1 MPRIEADHGRTRV
14 TSADTSVF
22 APPAPQ
28 PSSADRLEVAIIGAG
43 QAGLSLSAV
52 LQEAGI
58 QHRVLEAETVGA
70 SWRRR
75 WDSFQTNTANAT
87 MALHGHAYTGDDPE
101 GFMAAP
107 EVIQRLR
114 DYASERS
121 LPIHEGCAVLRVTPK
136 AGGYAIESSGGPIQ
150 AAAVVVATGEYG
162 RPRMPRVPFAPGP
175 ALAVLHSSNYRNCR
189 QLPDGAVLVIGG
201 GQSGAQIAQD
211 LRASGRTVYWSL
223 AERHSH
229 TRRLRGKDSMT
240 WWDMAGRIH
249 QHVSE
254 SAGVLAGEP
263 DALRKARTAEFPLIS
278 GKGRAGL
285 GSSISLLSMHREGI
299 TLLGRLQGF
308 DADIAR
314 FADVRPQLRTAVEAT
329 RAEYAYLDSLAS
341 GYYATRPEPR
351 TDDARYIPEEVYL
364 HWEPDASPRELD
376 LNAAGIRSVVLATGF
391 VAEWPWLHV
400 DGVLDEHG
408 YPLGE
413 FGVSPQPGL
422 FFIGM
427 HNLQRMSSSFLCNG
441 GRDAR
446 DLLPAIL
453 RHLGRAGS
461 TGSGAGQGSCRARPG
476 ATGNA

>member
-1 MPRIEADHGRTRV
+1 MPPIKALHGPIPLI
-14 TSADTSVF
+14 
-22 APPAPQ
+22 PPVSPSPLPSR
-28 PSSADRLEVAIIGAG
+28 PSSSVPPGLPLAIIGAG
-43 QAGLSLSAV
+43 QAGLSLSAL
-52 LQEAGI
+52 LQEAGVE
-58 QHRVLEAETVGA
+58 HRVLEAETVGA
-70 SWRRR
+70 SWQRR

-87 MALHGHAYTGDDPE
+87 MALHGHAYAGDDPE
-101 GFMAAP
+101 GFMGAP
-107 EVIQRLR
+107 EVIRRLR
-114 DYASERS
+114 DYADERV
-121 LPIHEGCAVLRVTPK
+121 LPISEGCAVHRVAPEC
-136 AGGYAIESSGGPIQ
+136 GGYAIDSSEGRIH
-150 AAAVVVATGEYG
+150 ARAVVVATGEY
-162 RPRMPRVPFAPGP
+162 RRARMPRVPFAPAPG
-175 ALAVLHSSNYRNCR
+175 LAVLHSGNYRSAH

-211 LRASGRTVYWSL
+211 LRDSGRSVHWSL
-223 AERHSH
+223 AQRHSH

-254 SAGVLAGEP
+254 AAAVLAGQP

-278 GKGRAGL
+278 GKGSAGL
-285 GSSISLLSMHREGI
+285 GSSISLLAMHRAGI
-299 TLLGRLQGF
+299 RLLGRLQEFNGN
-308 DADIAR
+308 IAR
-314 FADVRPQLRTAVEAT
+314 FADVRPQLRTAIEAT
-329 RAEYAYLDSLAS
+329 RTEYDYLDSLAS
-341 GYYATRPEPR
+341 AYYATRPEPR

-376 LNAAGIRSVVLATGF
+376 LQAAGIRSVVLATGF
-391 VAEWPWLHV
+391 VAEWPWLDV
-400 DGVLDEHG
+400 PGALDAHG

-453 RHLGRAGS
+453 HHLGRSDRADSDAG
-461 TGSGAGQGSCRARPG
+461 
-476 ATGNA
+476 

>member
-1 MPRIEADHGRTRV
+1 MKARGIPRAMPPIKALHGPIPLI
-14 TSADTSVF
+14 
-22 APPAPQ
+22 PPVSPSPLPSR
-28 PSSADRLEVAIIGAG
+28 PSSSVPPGLPLAIIGAG
-43 QAGLSLSAV
+43 QAGLSLSAL
-52 LQEAGI
+52 LQEAGVE
-58 QHRVLEAETVGA
+58 HRVLEAETVGA
-70 SWRRR
+70 SWQRR

-87 MALHGHAYTGDDPE
+87 MALHGHAYAGDDPE
-101 GFMAAP
+101 GFMGAP
-107 EVIQRLR
+107 EVIRRLR
-114 DYASERS
+114 DYADERV
-121 LPIHEGCAVLRVTPK
+121 LPISEGCAVHRVAPEC
-136 AGGYAIESSGGPIQ
+136 GGYAIDSSEGRIH
-150 AAAVVVATGEYG
+150 ARAVVVATGEY
-162 RPRMPRVPFAPGP
+162 RRARMPRVPFAPAPG
-175 ALAVLHSSNYRNCR
+175 LAVLHSGNYRSAH

-211 LRASGRTVYWSL
+211 LRDSGRSVHWSL
-223 AERHSH
+223 AQRHSH

-254 SAGVLAGEP
+254 AAAVLAGQP

-278 GKGRAGL
+278 GKGSAGL
-285 GSSISLLSMHREGI
+285 GSSISLLAMHRAGI
-299 TLLGRLQGF
+299 RLLGRLQEFNGN
-308 DADIAR
+308 IAR
-314 FADVRPQLRTAVEAT
+314 FADVRPQLRTAIEAT
-329 RAEYAYLDSLAS
+329 RTEYDYLDSLAS
-341 GYYATRPEPR
+341 AYYATRPEPR

-376 LNAAGIRSVVLATGF
+376 LQAAGIRSVVLATGF
-391 VAEWPWLHV
+391 VAEWPWLDV
-400 DGVLDEHG
+400 PGALDAHG

-453 RHLGRAGS
+453 HHLGRSDRADSDAG
-461 TGSGAGQGSCRARPG
+461 
-476 ATGNA
+476 